1 MGTGY
6 FQITGPLS
14 FPESG
19 YWKFFRSSSIN
30 QNQNVMLQKF
40 FILCSGAD
48 ANILKTC
55 SKGEQNKYAGIGA
68 TVFFTAVMAFIASA
82 YALFTV
88 FDNAYTAIFF
98 GIVWGLLIFNLDRF
112 IVSTIK
118 KSNSFKSEF
127 LQATPRIILAV
138 IIAIVISK
146 PLEMKIFEKE
156 INQVLLEEKNEMTL
170 ANQQQIATQY
180 TPKLEQLNAD
190 ILALK
195 NEIIAKESE
204 TNALYD
210 TYISEAEGTAGTK
223 LLGKGPV
230 YKEKRDKHDASLVEL
245 QALKQTNADK
255 IATLETQIS
264 ALDLEYTDQ
273 VATTQPIINGFDGL
287 MARINALEKLPWLPS
302 FFIFLL
308 FLAIET
314 SPIIAKLLSPK
325 GAYDYKLEDEESAV
339 RTWVTQKMAQREKVL
354 ETDTLLNN
362 KIYGEI
368 AEEEEIYNYK
378 KRKAEE
384 LLKLQAN
391 AFHEAQVKGL

>member
-1 MGTGY
+1 M
-6 FQITGPLS
+6 
-14 FPESG
+14 
-19 YWKFFRSSSIN
+19 WNIN
-30 QNQNVMLQKF
+30 QNQNTMLQQF

-48 ANILKTC
+48 ADILKTC
-55 SKGEQNKYAGIGA
+55 SKGEENKYAGIGA

-88 FDNAYTAIFF
+88 FDNVYTAIFF
-98 GIVWGLLIFNLDRF
+98 GLIWGLLIFNLDRF

-118 KSNSFKSEF
+118 KTNNFKSEF

-156 INQVLLEEKNEMTL
+156 INQVLLEEKNTMTL
-170 ANQQQIATQY
+170 ANKEQIATQY
-180 TPKLEQLNAD
+180 TPKTAKLNAD
-190 ILALK
+190 ILGLK
-195 NEIIAKESE
+195 NEIANKEAE

-210 TYISEAEGTAGTK
+210 TYITEAEGTAGTK

-230 YKEKRDKHDASLVEL
+230 YKEKRDKHDVALTEL

-255 IATLETQIS
+255 ITALETQIA
-264 ALDLEYTDQ
+264 ALDLEYAEQITN
-273 VATTQPIINGFDGL
+273 TQPIIDGFDGL
-287 MARINALEKLPWLPS
+287 MARINALDKLPWMPS

-325 GAYDYKLEDEESAV
+325 GSYDYKLEDEESAV
-339 RTWVTQKMAQREKVL
+339 RTWVTQKVSQREKVL

-378 KRKAEE
+378 KQKAEE

-391 AFHEAQVKGL
+391 AFHEVQVKSL